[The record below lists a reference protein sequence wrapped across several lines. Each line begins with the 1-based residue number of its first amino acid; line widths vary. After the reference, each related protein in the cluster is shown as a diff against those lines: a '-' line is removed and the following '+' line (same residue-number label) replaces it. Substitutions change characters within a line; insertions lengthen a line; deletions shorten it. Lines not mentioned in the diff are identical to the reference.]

1 MVEAFYRGIRGCL
14 IEIDNDV
21 VNKIISQWKQ
31 KFQAADDNSGRVF
44 IIGNG
49 GSCAIAEHISTD
61 LNKRCKVKAHTLSNN
76 SLATCLSN
84 DYGYEKAFEQW
95 LRINQIN
102 NFDYL
107 VAISSSGKSLNIL
120 NAIQYALTN
129 KTPVF
134 AIFGMDGRPWAF
146 DATGGVTDWEDGDNS
161 FIHIDSYNYGVIEL
175 TTEIILHSIIEEL
188 VLE

>member
-21 VNKIISQWKQ
+21 VNKVISQWKQ
-31 KFQAADDNSGRVF
+31 KFQATDANSGRVF

-84 DYGYEKAFEQW
+84 DYGYENAFTQW
-95 LRINQIN
+95 LQINQIN
-102 NFDYL
+102 SFDFL
-107 VAISSSGKSLNIL
+107 VAISSSGKSPNIL
-120 NAIQYALTN
+120 NAIHHAQDCLA
-129 KTPVF
+129 PVF
-134 AIFGMDGRPWAF
+134 AIFGMDGN
-146 DATGGVTDWEDGDNS
+146 TDFLEWNDLQNY

>member
-1 MVEAFYRGIRGCL
+1 MVKDFYKDIQACL
-14 IEIDNDV
+14 NEIDNEIV
-21 VNKIISQWKQ
+21 EKVIFQWKNNLQ
-31 KFQAADDNSGRVF
+31 HQRRDSARIF

-84 DYGYEKAFEQW
+84 DYGYENAFTQW
-95 LRINQIN
+95 LQINQIN
-102 NFDYL
+102 SFDFL

-120 NAIQYALTN
+120 NAIHHAQDCLA
-129 KTPVF
+129 PVF
-134 AIFGMDGRPWAF
+134 AIFGMDGN
-146 DATGGVTDWEDGDNS
+146 TDFLEWNDLQNY

-175 TTEIILHSIIEEL
+175 TTEIILHSIVEEL
-188 VLE
+188 VIE

>member
-21 VNKIISQWKQ
+21 VNKVISQWKQ
-31 KFQAADDNSGRVF
+31 KFQGDDTNSGRIF

-76 SLATCLSN
+76 SLATCLAN
-84 DYGYEKAFEQW
+84 DYGYENALEQW
-95 LRINQIN
+95 LQIN
-102 NFDYL
+102 EINEFDYL
-107 VAISSSGKSLNIL
+107 VAISSSGKSPNIL

-129 KTPVF
+129 KASVF
-134 AIFGMDGRPWAF
+134 AIFGMDGHVDDF
-146 DATGGVTDWEDGDNS
+146 YWEDGDNS
-161 FIHIDSYNYGVIEL
+161 FIHIDSHNYGIIEL
-175 TTEIILHSIIEEL
+175 TTEIILHSMVEEVVDEL
-188 VLE
+188 G